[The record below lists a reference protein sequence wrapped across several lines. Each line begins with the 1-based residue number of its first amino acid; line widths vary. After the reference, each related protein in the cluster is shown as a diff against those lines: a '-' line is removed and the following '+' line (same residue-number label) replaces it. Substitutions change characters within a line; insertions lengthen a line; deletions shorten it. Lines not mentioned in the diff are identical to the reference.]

1 MLGSVYAAEVNVYTS
16 RHYDSD
22 DALYQKFTDSTG
34 IKVNVISGKGKA
46 LMERLASEGAN
57 SPADVFI
64 TVDAGNLW
72 KVQKDGMF
80 QSISSSVIDSA
91 VPSNLRGPNNEWV
104 GIAKRSRVIYYN
116 PKNVSDDEINGLTY
130 EDLSDPKWKGR
141 IAIRSSGNMYNQSL
155 VSSLV
160 ANHGV
165 DATEEWAKG
174 FVANFARKPEG
185 NDRAQIMAVA
195 NGEADI
201 AVANSYY
208 IGLMLSGKKG
218 EEQQAAANKVM
229 LHFPGQSG
237 RGAHINVSGAGI
249 LKNSPNPD
257 NAVKFIEFLLSAEA
271 QNHIVNNTY
280 EYPMHSDVEPSAL
293 IAQFGTGFKED
304 QTAVANYGKFN
315 PDAVKLMDRAGWQ

>member
-1 MLGSVYAAEVNVYTS
+1 
-16 RHYDSD
+16 
-22 DALYQKFTDSTG
+22 
-34 IKVNVISGKGKA
+34 
-46 LMERLASEGAN
+46 
-57 SPADVFI
+57 
-64 TVDAGNLW
+64 
-72 KVQKDGMF
+72 MF
-80 QSISSSVIDSA
+80 QSISSSAIDSA

-165 DATEEWAKG
+165 DATEEWARG

-237 RGAHINVSGAGI
+237 RGAHINVSGAGV

-280 EYPMHSDVEPSAL
+280 EYPMHSEVEPSAL